1 MSTAHLEQKYR
12 KRERKKKLTRAP
24 GYFPCQI
31 PDRLPSNTRPSNW
44 VPLNGHLTIKTFF
57 FPFLIFVLLVQQAQN
72 FKNTTW
78 QLRPLETQSVKI
90 ASFITTRLNYVR
102 NPMILHTFQHLN
114 EKNSLKTHLMVL
126 PQMETDGKETRT
138 AFLHGKGTQRF

>member
-12 KRERKKKLTRAP
+12 ERKKLTRAL
-24 GYFPCQI
+24 GYFPSQI

-44 VPLNGHLTIKTFF
+44 EPLFGHLHIKIFF
-57 FPFLIFVLLVQQAQN
+57 SPSLIFALLVQQAQN

-90 ASFITTRLNYVR
+90 TSIITTCLNYVILR
-102 NPMILHTFQHLN
+102 NPTILRTF
-114 EKNSLKTHLMVL
+114 
-126 PQMETDGKETRT
+126 
-138 AFLHGKGTQRF
+138 